1 MPFLNRQKQFMM
13 KLLRNN
19 LYLGK
24 RACKVKNP
32 VESLCFLCNDHRET
46 RTLLFLGCDNVKKQV
61 QFLTRV
67 LKKAGFLQNGNI
79 IGLFIFKNYDFNSIE
94 NIALVTL
101 WKFIYNTKFNSGILQ
116 GLLFVFWF

>member
-1 MPFLNRQKQFMM
+1 MM

-32 VESLCFLCNDHRET
+32 EESLCYLCKYHRES
-46 RTLLFLGCDNVKKQV
+46 RVLLFLGRDIVKKQV

-67 LKKAGFLQNGNI
+67 LKKAGFLQNGNKM
-79 IGLFIFKNYDFNSIE
+79 GLFIFENYDFNSI
-94 NIALVTL
+94 
-101 WKFIYNTKFNSGILQ
+101 
-116 GLLFVFWF
+116 